1 MSGTALGGRC
11 DIDAS
16 RTQYARPPGKTA
28 TPPRTTATVVGVI
41 MAASQS
47 MRGGSP

>member
-1 MSGTALGGRC
+1 MSGTGLGGRC
-11 DIDAS
+11 NIHAS

-28 TPPRTTATVVGVI
+28 IPPRTTATVVGVI